1 MEDVMY
7 SEFNDCSYDGVQDSL
22 FLEKR
27 RGICGALPVVEATL
41 YPETSEEA
49 PSDELELLSV
59 NLTPHGV
66 GMDLPHEVGIGTVY
80 NLAINI
86 GQETLRSHVR
96 ITSCAPL
103 ADGLYRAGGKLC
115 A

>member
-1 MEDVMY
+1 MY
-7 SEFNDCSYDGVQDSL
+7 SEFNDCSYDGVQDTL
-22 FLEKR
+22 FMER
-27 RGICGALPVVEATL
+27 HRGVRGAPPVEATL

-49 PSDELELLSV
+49 QSDELELLSV

-103 ADGLYRAGGKLC
+103 ADGLYRAGGELC

>member
-1 MEDVMY
+1 MY

-22 FLEKR
+22 YMERR
-27 RGICGALPVVEATL
+27 RGVRGTLAAEATL

-49 PSDELELLSV
+49 QSDEVELLSV
-59 NLTPHGV
+59 NLTRHGV
-66 GMDLPHEVGIGTVY
+66 GMDLPHEVAIGTVY

-86 GQETLRSHVR
+86 GHDTLRSHVR
-96 ITSCAPL
+96 ITSCAPV
-103 ADGLYRAGGKLC
+103 ADGLYRAGGELC